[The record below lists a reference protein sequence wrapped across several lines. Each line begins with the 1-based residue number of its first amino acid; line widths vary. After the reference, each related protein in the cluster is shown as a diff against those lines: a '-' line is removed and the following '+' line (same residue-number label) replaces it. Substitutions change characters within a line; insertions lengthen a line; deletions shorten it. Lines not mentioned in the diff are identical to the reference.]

1 MNKKKRNILFVAFAG
16 AALLAA
22 VYHIKEIFYPT
33 ETTPAWRHALFV
45 CINIICIY
53 GVLKRPVWFTWFIG
67 LLTLQQWYSHGSY
80 AIKLWQQEHQIHWIS
95 IADIILLPL
104 LFILLLVDRNAKA

>member
-1 MNKKKRNILFVAFAG
+1 MNRQTRNIFFIVF
-16 AALLAA
+16 ALLALLA
-22 VYHIKEIFYPT
+22 VLYHVKYLFYPT
-33 ETTPAWRHALFV
+33 EATAPWRHAVFV
-45 CINIICIY
+45 LISVICIY
-53 GVLKRPVWFTWFIG
+53 GVLKRPAWFIWFTG

-104 LFILLLVDRNAKA
+104 LFILLLVDQKTKT

>member
-1 MNKKKRNILFVAFAG
+1 MNKQTRNIFFIAFAV

-22 VYHIKEIFYPT
+22 AYHIKGFFYPT
-33 ETTPAWRHALFV
+33 ETSPLWRHALFV
-45 CINIICIY
+45 FISAICIY
-53 GVLKRPVWFTWFIG
+53 GVLKRPGWFIWFIG

-95 IADIILLPL
+95 IADILLLPL
-104 LFILLLVDRNAKA
+104 LFILLLVDKKAKA